1 MKHNSIPSS
10 LNKSTIELQK
20 PIGTTSSHTCTK
32 PNVVCSAFSQNELLT
47 IYDANNIFR
56 DVIAKYNLDKSLN
69 EMRNQGYFVNT
80 DI

>member
-1 MKHNSIPSS
+1 MLNS
-10 LNKSTIELQK
+10 KSQAGTEVQQSDEVDV
-20 PIGTTSSHTCTK
+20 TTSSPNNAK
-32 PNVVCSAFSQNELLT
+32 LNVVCSASCQNELLT

-56 DVIAKYNLDKSLN
+56 DVIAKYNLEKSLN